1 MDSTPEDRGENVRRN
16 ICLTLSEMGIQPESS
31 HHEEGPGQNEIDFR
45 YGETLTAA
53 DNAVIFKSV
62 AQNIAM
68 QDGLYADFS
77 PKPLARESG
86 NGLHIN
92 ISVKSSQEKKSA
104 GSFH

>member
-1 MDSTPEDRGENVRRN
+1 MKKGRDRMKLTFATGDSDSG
-16 ICLTLSEMGIQPESS
+16 G
-31 HHEEGPGQNEIDFR
+31 H
-45 YGETLTAA
+45 
-53 DNAVIFKSV
+53 AVIFKSV

-92 ISVKSSQEKKSA
+92 ISVKARKKKTCRIL
-104 GSFH
+104 H